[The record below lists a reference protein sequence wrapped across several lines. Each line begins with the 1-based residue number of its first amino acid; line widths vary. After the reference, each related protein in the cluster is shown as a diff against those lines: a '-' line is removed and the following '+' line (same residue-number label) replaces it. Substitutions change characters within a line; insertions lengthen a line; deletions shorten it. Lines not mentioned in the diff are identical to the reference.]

1 MVGRQ
6 LADLDAIPDA
16 TAGTPGSAPGNSDT
30 GEPRDGAGGA
40 GSQFPPMPAAANG
53 TDADR
58 APSAT
63 PAWLNAVKGE

>member
-6 LADLDAIPDA
+6 LAELDAIPDA
-16 TAGTPGSAPGNSDT
+16 TAGTPGSAPGHSDT

-40 GSQFPPMPAAANG
+40 ASPYPPMPAGANG